1 MSDESNENAPRG
13 RGLRHWVE
21 ELRRLRR
28 PAQDPEFEALAALEP
43 RLEVLRREAVAW
55 RDQAR
60 EGFCR
65 NAVLHGYP
73 GHQPGLRQR
82 LSGLVGPQREGGGV
96 LGTAEAYR
104 TAYLEID
111 RSLPGCRHDGK
122 CREFNKLARGGHAS
136 GQGDQPRVVSG
147 SETRGS

>member
-1 MSDESNENAPRG
+1 MAEESNENAPRS
-13 RGLRHWVE
+13 RGLRHWE
-21 ELRRLRR
+21 EEIRRLRR

-55 RDQAR
+55 RDWAR

-82 LSGLVGPQREGGGV
+82 LSGLVGPGREDGGV
-96 LGTAEAYR
+96 LGTADAYR
-104 TAYLEID
+104 TAYLEVD
-111 RSLPGCRHDGK
+111 WSLPGCLHTGK
-122 CREFNKLARGGHAS
+122 RREFNKLAQGGH
-136 GQGDQPRVVSG
+136 VVSAE
-147 SETRGS
+147 S